1 MNSFDGLRRGVF
13 SVAIAAAMAGA
24 MIVPG
29 SLSAQQEQ
37 IGIAVGEMPVAV
49 QLEDLNGNE
58 VSLEDYIGDK
68 PVVIEFWA
76 TWCPVCERLKPQF
89 DAVSAEYQGAVQILF
104 VAVAVNQSQRRVRR
118 FIEDNPHP
126 GEMLWDGD
134 GNAVRAFSAP
144 STSYVVVLDADGRV
158 VYTGAGDS
166 QDLVAALRGVMGQ

>member
-1 MNSFDGLRRGVF
+1 MGLL
-13 SVAIAAAMAGA
+13 VAVCAVALMIPGA
-24 MIVPG
+24 
-29 SLSAQQEQ
+29 LSAQHDQ
-37 IGIAVGEMPVAV
+37 IGIAVGERPVAV

-89 DAVSAEYQGAVQILF
+89 DAVNAEHQGAVEILF

-118 FIEDNPHP
+118 FVEDDPHP
-126 GEMLWDGD
+126 GEVLWDGD

-144 STSYVVVLDADGRV
+144 STSYVVVLDANGRV
-158 VYTGAGDS
+158 AYTGVGDS
-166 QDLVAALRGVMGQ
+166 QDLVAAVQGVMGQ

>member
-1 MNSFDGLRRGVF
+1 M
-13 SVAIAAAMAGA
+13 AAAMAGA

-29 SLSAQQEQ
+29 SLSAQQDQ
-37 IGIAVGEMPVAV
+37 IGIAVGEVPAAV

-58 VSLEDYIGDK
+58 VNLEDYIGDK

-158 VYTGAGDS
+158 AYTGAGDS